1 MESSD
6 LSFARANFLVERLVK
21 LIARAFYSDTYI
33 IVLDALL
40 REKYIRYE
48 EIGPRLK
55 LGEKDVNAIVT
66 RLENDM
72 LIRFEDMQMD
82 EGEGKFR
89 MAKCYY
95 INYQQFVN
103 VVRFRVRRMQEAVA
117 SAEKTELDEV
127 FYQCPTCQHRSD
139 KYDDCTSPSLW
150 KHYTN
155 ESSVYT
161 GIAL

>member
-1 MESSD
+1 M
-6 LSFARANFLVERLVK
+6 SFARANFLVERLVK

-55 LGEKDVNAIVT
+55 LGEKDVNAVVT

-95 INYQQFVN
+95 INYQQFIN

-127 FYQCPTCQHRSD
+127 FYQCPTCQHRYE
-139 KYDDCTSPSLW
+139 KYGEFTLPSSW
-150 KHYTN
+150 KHYN
-155 ESSVYT
+155 YKAICYAD
-161 GIAL
+161 IAL